1 MSSKKST
8 KKSEFVDVSR
18 RKKSEA
24 LWELDANA
32 ESREGYV
39 SAYQKTAL
47 WHFNAD
53 EEAWN
58 PLNRRE
64 AGTIPR
70 PASPVIFAKEQVDRR
85 LEGEE
90 EAEVMK
96 ILRKLDK
103 DGGGTISMVELNA
116 AFSQL
121 KISPDPDLVEV
132 LMRDYDEDNSGE
144 LDFEE
149 FIPMY
154 KELTKLMKARD
165 EQDKDFIDAPN
176 VGDKV
181 LVPKEGQSMVLA
193 DIIDVSIVQ
202 ERSQYTVKLKDGEQL
217 IVGRASVFTLK
228 EAGVPHEEIDRH
240 ELLPAL
246 SDVRPPSPRTLF
258 VRGFKPHQYKDCHTF
273 CQRHAFRMSSWCKGA
288 VTSQGLSV
296 HSEFIALNEEEARA
310 LLEGNRHVVDS
321 IRQRLQ
327 PLVNSYLNRKHG
339 VLVRLETTSPADQ
352 IIWDRCAL
360 TAMVMEAKEA
370 MAAVANLKMHHSKG
384 TVVNDVIIAAAGGM
398 EVGQVPSKAHIKH
411 AAEQAKHKE
420 EAAEEEKRR
429 RGKARRAELKE
440 EAAQKAK
447 EEEEKRIRLLKAKGE
462 LPDDDDDENEG
473 EEGEEGEGGEDETYV
488 EEYEND
494 EDYEEWG
501 DRKSVV

>member
-90 EAEVMK
+90 EAEVLLFAAALDVMK

-360 TAMVMEAKEA
+360 TAMVMEVGSLCCRSFLGLLSHAHAWLSVLTWWAGNMVWGQAKEA

-411 AAEQAKHKE
+411 AAEQAKHKVGS
-420 EAAEEEKRR
+420 ATC
-429 RGKARRAELKE
+429 
-440 EAAQKAK
+440 
-447 EEEEKRIRLLKAKGE
+447 
-462 LPDDDDDENEG
+462 D
-473 EEGEEGEGGEDETYV
+473 GEG
-488 EEYEND
+488 
-494 EDYEEWG
+494 
-501 DRKSVV
+501 KMQSVGQRRL